1 MTPMHTTT
9 NRWPAFL
16 ITLVLAFTAI
26 SWWSLERAASGVSA
40 VSDPDYYHHGLHYN
54 SSNRELQ
61 AAHSQG
67 WTITPQVEG
76 RLLTIQV
83 DDARLAGVPGCQGAI
98 TLAAGGQT
106 PLPPLPLADSG
117 QGLYTVTMPAD
128 LPPTL
133 AATLTLS
140 KDVATIQHRL
150 LINLEQ

>member
-1 MTPMHTTT
+1 MHTTT

-76 RLLTIQV
+76 RALTIQV
-83 DDARLAGVPGCQGAI
+83 DDARLTGVPGCQGAI
-98 TLAAGGQT
+98 TLATGGQT
-106 PLPPLPLADSG
+106 PQPPLPLVDAG
-117 QGLYTVTMPAD
+117 QGLYTVTMPIN

-133 AATLTLS
+133 AASLTLS
-140 KDVATIQHRL
+140 KDGATIQHRL